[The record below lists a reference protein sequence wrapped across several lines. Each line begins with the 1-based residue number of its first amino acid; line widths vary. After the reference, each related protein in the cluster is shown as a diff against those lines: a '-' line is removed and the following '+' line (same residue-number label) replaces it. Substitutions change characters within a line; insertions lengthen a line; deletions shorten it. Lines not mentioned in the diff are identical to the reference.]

1 MISNLGLDGAPAMQM
16 KPMGDEVLVFITKG
30 VTFPILLYKN
40 IVKELIC
47 FNNIDLQLVNCPCF

>member
-1 MISNLGLDGAPAMQM
+1 
-16 KPMGDEVLVFITKG
+16 MGDEVLVFITKG